1 MVTTVDIYELQLLF
15 NNPEPFIS
23 AAVQRGMSSRYTGYN
38 LGARTPR
45 CPPVAP
51 HPHHSTWVQAACV
64 GPNAASGSHVCR
76 L

>member
-51 HPHHSTWVQAACV
+51 HPHHCTCCKLPTLALT
-64 GPNAASGSHVCR
+64 PLSGRMCR